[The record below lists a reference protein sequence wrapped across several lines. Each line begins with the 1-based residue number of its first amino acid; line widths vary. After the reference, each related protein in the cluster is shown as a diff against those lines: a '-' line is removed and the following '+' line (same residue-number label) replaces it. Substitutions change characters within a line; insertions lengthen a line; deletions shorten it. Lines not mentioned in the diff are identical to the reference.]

1 MGLKSKTKY
10 KSKEPNHDGVYEY
23 SSEENEIWSNLYARQ
38 EANLSNFACEEYIS
52 GLADL
57 KLPRNKVPQL
67 LGITKTLNSKTG
79 WGVEGVPALISF
91 DKFFD
96 LLANKKFPAATFIRT
111 PEDFKYL
118 REPDIF
124 HEIFG
129 HCPLLT
135 NQFYADFMQ
144 KYGELGKSAPASD
157 QAMLAR
163 LYWFT
168 VEFGLIKRNNSLEA
182 YGSGIVSSI
191 KESQHALST
200 NAEVKQLNLLDVFRT
215 LYRID
220 IVQPIYFYIESFE
233 ELYNLVDD
241 SKMVF
246 DSILEAKAK
255 GPFVPKF
262 EVEDLPEDD
271 FRKKLVRSL
280 A

>member
-1 MGLKSKTKY
+1 MFNKISIFLFTLLPISLILG
-10 KSKEPNHDGVYEY
+10 
-23 SSEENEIWSNLYARQ
+23 
-38 EANLSNFACEEYIS
+38 NFAINLNILIIDI
-52 GLADL
+52 LA
-57 KLPRNKVPQL
+57 
-67 LGITKTLNSKTG
+67 I
-79 WGVEGVPALISF
+79 
-91 DKFFD
+91 
-96 LLANKKFPAATFIRT
+96 
-111 PEDFKYL
+111 YL
-118 REPDIF
+118 CF
-124 HEIFG
+124 
-129 HCPLLT
+129 
-135 NQFYADFMQ
+135 
-144 KYGELGKSAPASD
+144 
-157 QAMLAR
+157 
-163 LYWFT
+163 
-168 VEFGLIKRNNSLEA
+168 IKRNNSLEA